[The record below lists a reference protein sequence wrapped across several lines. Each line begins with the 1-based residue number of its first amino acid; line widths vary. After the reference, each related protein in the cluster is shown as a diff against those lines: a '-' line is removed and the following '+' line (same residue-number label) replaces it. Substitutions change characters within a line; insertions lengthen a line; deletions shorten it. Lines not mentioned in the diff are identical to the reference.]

1 MSDNVNRVS
10 RLPSLVAK
18 RTGLLRQL
26 RAVDRDIEL
35 LERKQAIAELV
46 ATDRINSARTD
57 IPTLEEVLEWDG
69 KFRAEYKAQH
79 EARNTA
85 ILATTHQ
92 MTGDRETDASS
103 VFTGNAKEVMEHVE
117 GEIEAA
123 EALVTMD
130 VEQLSHL
137 RGDGFE
143 AAKQL
148 ASGSPRISTLTCPHT
163 ETANVL
169 PWWAGVYQRLGLL

>member
-1 MSDNVNRVS
+1 MSEVNRVS
-10 RLPSLVAK
+10 RLPSLAAK
-18 RTGLLRQL
+18 RTSLLRQL
-26 RAVDRDIEL
+26 RAVDRDIEI

-46 ATDRINSARTD
+46 ATDRISSARTD
-57 IPTLEEVLEWDG
+57 IPTLEEVLVWDG

-85 ILATTHQ
+85 IEATTHQ
-92 MTGDRETDASS
+92 MTGDRETDESA
-103 VFTGNAKEVMEHVE
+103 VFTGNAKEVMEHVG

-130 VEQLSHL
+130 VEQLSRL

-143 AAKQL
+143 AAEQL
-148 ASGSPRISTLTCPHT
+148 ASGSPRISTLTCPHV
-163 ETANVL
+163 EAANVL
-169 PWWAGVYQRLGLL
+169 PWWTGVYQRLGLL